1 MRRYHRCVGRV
12 TSNHMTGTYPVQEDT
27 AMAET
32 AHADMTPP
40 SPDVSDTVVQN
51 EPRVRDGRLHDVLAQ
66 APIVLFAVDRD
77 GVFTLSEGEGLR
89 LMGLQAG
96 QHVGQSYFSLYGN
109 LPDSGAAMRRALAGE
124 DATTLNAFGDL
135 LFETRWRPTRDPDGT
150 VSGVIGVSADVTART
165 RLERRAQE
173 SLTALLA
180 MAQTLVQTPSGE
192 GSKAVGIEVVGQR
205 LADLTREVL
214 DCQRVAITAIDDR
227 TGVQRPVAVAG
238 LTPEQARQWW
248 VEQQNASLDAGPD
261 PALTARFLAGEAL
274 VVDMRQPPF
283 RDLPNPYG
291 VQTVLVAPMRVGER
305 LAGSL
310 SLDYGAIAHDFTPD
324 EVALAQGVA
333 RLGALVL
340 DRDRLAREQAEAH
353 AAELALRETTRR
365 MDEFLGVASHELR
378 SPLTGIKGNGQLAQH
393 RLERIAADERVAA
406 TDLVEK
412 LDAVVGLLRRS
423 DGQIGRVLRLVNDL
437 LDVSRIEANH
447 LEPRPAPC
455 DLRTIVAEAVED
467 QRRVWL
473 TRVIDLALPHEPVP
487 IQADEDRMA
496 QVVTN
501 YLANALKYSAEDRP
515 VAVSLTI
522 DGAAATVRVRDEGP
536 GLTQE
541 QQEQVWER
549 YRRVTSVAVLDD
561 THAAGGGLGLGL
573 YISRTIITG
582 HGGQVGVESTP
593 GVGSTF
599 WFTVPLAP
607 APA

>member
-1 MRRYHRCVGRV
+1 MHR
-12 TSNHMTGTYPVQEDT
+12 DT
-27 AMAET
+27 PLAQT
-32 AHADMTPP
+32 AHADIPDATEAVA
-40 SPDVSDTVVQN
+40 PDVGH
-51 EPRVRDGRLHDVLAQ
+51 GREERLRAVLAQ

-89 LMGLQAG
+89 LMGLQPG
-96 QHVGQSYFSLYGN
+96 QHVGQSYFSLYGD
-109 LPDSGAAMRRALAGE
+109 LPDSVAAMRRALAGE

-150 VSGVIGVSADVTART
+150 VSGVIGVSADVTARA
-165 RLERRAQE
+165 RLERRAQV

-180 MAQTLVQTPSGE
+180 MAQTLVQTPSGD
-192 GSKAVGIEVVGQR
+192 GNDTARIEVVGQR

-238 LTPEQARQWW
+238 LTPELARQWW
-248 VEQQNASLDAGPD
+248 ADQQNAPLDAGPD

-274 VVDMRQPPF
+274 VVDMRHPPF

-305 LAGSL
+305 LVGAL

-393 RLERIAADERVAA
+393 RLERIAADERVAS
-406 TDLVEK
+406 TDLTEK

-447 LEPRPAPC
+447 LEPRLAPF
-455 DLRTIVAEAVED
+455 DLGAAIAEAVENE
-467 QRRVWL
+467 RRVWP
-473 TRVIDLALPHEPVP
+473 TRVINLALPHEPVP
-487 IQADEDRMA
+487 IQADQDRLA

-501 YLANALKYSAEDRP
+501 YMTNALKYSAEDRP
-515 VAVSLTI
+515 VTVSLTS

-536 GLTQE
+536 GLTKE

-549 YRRVTSVAVLDD
+549 YRRVAGVAVRDD

-573 YISRTIITG
+573 YISRTIIVS
-582 HGGQVGVESTP
+582 HGGQVGVESAP

-599 WFTVPLAP
+599 WFTIPLTAAASEP
-607 APA
+607 

>member
-1 MRRYHRCVGRV
+1 MSARGAGDHI
-12 TSNHMTGTYPVQEDT
+12 TGTHPLQEDT
-27 AMAET
+27 AIAET
-32 AHADMTPP
+32 SRADDVASP
-40 SPDVSDTVVQN
+40 SPGATDAAPQDTL
-51 EPRVRDGRLHDVLAQ
+51 RVREERLHAVLAQ

-89 LMGLQAG
+89 LMGLRPG
-96 QHVGQSYFSLYGN
+96 QHVGQSYFSLYGG
-109 LPDSGAAMRRALAGE
+109 LPDSGASMRRALAGE
-124 DATTLNAFGDL
+124 EATTLNAFGGL
-135 LFETRWRPTRDPDGT
+135 VFEPRWRPTRDPDGT

-180 MAQTLVQTPSGE
+180 MAQTLVQTPSGD
-192 GSKAVGIEVVGQR
+192 GSEAVEIEAVGQR
-205 LADLTREVL
+205 LADLTRGVL

-238 LTPEQARQWW
+238 LTPEQAQRWW
-248 VEQQNASLDAGPD
+248 AEQRGRTLDAGPD

-291 VQTVLVAPMRVGER
+291 VQTVLIAPMRVGER
-305 LAGSL
+305 LSGVL
-310 SLDYGAIAHDFTPD
+310 SLDYGAVAHDFTPD

-340 DRDRLAREQAEAH
+340 DRDRLMREQAEAR

-378 SPLTGIKGNGQLAQH
+378 SPLTSVKGNGQLARRH
-393 RLERIAADERVAA
+393 LEGITTDERVAS

-412 LDAVVGLLRRS
+412 LDTVVGLLRRS
-423 DGQIGRVLRLVNDL
+423 DGQIDRVIRLVNDL
-437 LDVSRIEANH
+437 LDISRIEANH
-447 LEPRPAPC
+447 LELRLAPC
-455 DLRTIVAEAVED
+455 DLRTIVADAVDD

-473 TRVIDLALPHEPVP
+473 TRVIDLALPQAPVP
-487 IQADEDRMA
+487 IQADADRLA

-501 YLANALKYSAEDRP
+501 YLTNALKYSAEDRP
-515 VAVSLTI
+515 VAVSLAV
-522 DGAAATVRVRDEGP
+522 DGATATVRVRDEGP

-541 QQEQVWER
+541 QQEHVWER
-549 YRRVTSVAVLDD
+549 YRRVAGVTVLDD
-561 THAAGGGLGLGL
+561 TRAAGGGLGLGL

-582 HGGQVGVESTP
+582 HGGQVGVESAP
-593 GVGSTF
+593 SSGSTF
-599 WFTVPLAP
+599 WFTIPLASTS
-607 APA
+607 A